1 MKKMT
6 VKSIDKKSTLLLPYI
21 PLTPLIGEQEQFRP
35 VSKGFGVSSSSESDL
50 CHLLCGPSVS
60 HFFPDGCPVTWSNP
74 PHVHGLRKEIR
85 LQVPWL

>member
-50 CHLLCGPSVS
+50 CHLLCGPV
-60 HFFPDGCPVTWSNP
+60 
-74 PHVHGLRKEIR
+74 
-85 LQVPWL
+85 